1 MTKVKKDGTAK
12 MVTQKNGFRPEV
24 KMVRVKGRRST
35 ESMKIKVNQG
45 YDELIHISDI
55 TRNPVNGIMY
65 GDITKGDRMV
75 YIQNLAFNL
84 IRKEGLRH
92 PILMFKDKNMPIGGH
107 HRIEALKLLGEEW
120 IPIIRSTYLYSD
132 YKDKPA
138 SMREL
143 VSGDNSSPE
152 FRATEWM
159 SLQTVLGWIED
170 FEVQHNRKPKKP
182 EIETYSRTVM
192 FSYDKYGMYKKLKNG
207 YSLKDGTYIP
217 PRSELLND
225 VEKGSHGLSWCV
237 KTQKKDAQNKLKT
250 QERPQVDAH
259 DNIITKEISNHLLK
273 STQDFMNHV
282 TGYKTSILG
291 QSVTLGVDLDP
302 TTLSG
307 LIHEGATKSF
317 PAVLK
322 QILDLDADAPTN
334 NDHFDINFEPH
345 EITNFLPL
353 DIEDKATTNDYWTSG
368 TEKIGYHYLV
378 AADDSFERWFAVYVY
393 VPKDV
398 WSGNSHSSRYKLT
411 KKALYK
417 LNPNILH
424 GDLTK
429 NRKGNIVMHKDKLN

>member
-24 KMVRVKGRRST
+24 KMARVKGRRST

-55 TRNPVNGIMY
+55 TPNPTNSIMY
-65 GDITKGDRMV
+65 GDITKDDRME
-75 YIQNLAFNL
+75 YIRNLAFNL
-84 IRKEGLRH
+84 IKKDGLNH

-120 IPIIRSTYLYSD
+120 IPIKRSTHLYSD

-138 SMREL
+138 TMREL
-143 VSGDNSSPE
+143 VSGDNNGPE
-152 FRATEWM
+152 FRDTEWM

-170 FEVQHNRKPKKP
+170 FEVQHNRTANKT
-182 EIETYSRTVM
+182 EIETYSRTVR
-192 FSYDKYGMYKKLKNG
+192 FSYDKYLMYKKLKNG
-207 YSLKDGTYIP
+207 YPLKDGTWIP
-217 PRSELLND
+217 PRPELLKD
-225 VEKGSHGLSWCV
+225 VETGSHGLSWCV
-237 KTQKKDAQNKLKT
+237 DTQKKDAKNKLKA
-250 QERPQVDAH
+250 QARPRVKAH
-259 DNIITKEISNHLLK
+259 DNIITKEISNHVLK
-273 STQDFMNHV
+273 SAQDFMNHI

-307 LIHEGATKSF
+307 LIHEGVTKSF

-334 NDHFDINFEPH
+334 NDHFDINIEPH

-378 AADDSFERWFAVYVY
+378 AADDSFERWFAAYVY
-393 VPKDV
+393 VPEGV
-398 WSGNSHSSRYKLT
+398 WSGGIHSRYKLT
-411 KKALYK
+411 KNALYK

>member
-1 MTKVKKDGTAK
+1 
-12 MVTQKNGFRPEV
+12 MVLPA
-24 KMVRVKGRRST
+24 
-35 ESMKIKVNQG
+35 SMKIKVNQG
-45 YDELIHISDI
+45 YDELIHISDL
-55 TRNPVNGIMY
+55 TPNPTNNVMY
-65 GDITKGDRMV
+65 GDITKDERME
-75 YIQNLAFNL
+75 YIQKLAIL
-84 IRKEGLRH
+84 IKKDGLNH
-92 PILMFKDKNMPIGGH
+92 PILMFKDKNMPVGGH

-120 IPIIRSTYLYSD
+120 IPIKRSTHLYSD
-132 YKDKPA
+132 FENKPA

-143 VSGDNSSPE
+143 VSGDNSNPE
-152 FRATEWM
+152 FRTTEWM
-159 SLQTVLGWIED
+159 SLQTVLGWIDD
-170 FEVQHNRKPKKP
+170 FEVQYNKQPKKS

-192 FSYDKYGMYKKLKNG
+192 FSYSKYRMYKKLKNG
-207 YSLKDGTYIP
+207 YSLVDGTYIP
-217 PRSELLND
+217 PRPELLKD

-237 KTQKKDAQNKLKT
+237 DIQKKDAANKLKT

-307 LIHEGATKSF
+307 LIHEGVTKSF

-334 NDHFDINFEPH
+334 NDHFDINIEPH

-378 AADDSFERWFAVYVY
+378 AADDSFERWFAAYVY

-411 KKALYK
+411 KNALYN
-417 LNPNILH
+417 LNPIILH
-424 GDLTK
+424 GSLKK
-429 NRKGNIVMHKDKLN
+429 NRKGHIEMWKDPL